1 MSKLQ
6 WDNIGERLVE
16 TGTEKGVVYPVDPV
30 TRTYARGVAWSGLT
44 KVSEAPEGAEPT
56 TLWADDIE
64 YMSLYS
70 KEKYKATVEAYMYP
84 DEIAECDGTAEIAPG
99 VRIGQ
104 QSRKSFGFAFKS
116 LIANDTEGDD
126 YGYKLHLAYGCK
138 IKPSSKDYTTVNDS
152 PEGATFSWEMS
163 TTPVAVNGFKPSAT
177 VVIDST
183 KVDPEKLKQLEDILY
198 GTDTTDARLP
208 LPDEVAELMASN
220 PLTLNVDVNIPAS
233 TDLFGKT
240 INDLQQD
247 VEFTANAIA
256 GTLKYVDDYTGF
268 SSDTELQKG
277 NFIVFHA
284 DTAEQDAKI
293 TVKITDP
300 VVLDADR
307 IFVGRIANKDAQT
320 ITITAEKEGFTT
332 VTKVYSLAGLICEQ
346 PEG

>member
-1 MSKLQ
+1 MFGLS
-6 WDNIGERLVE
+6 
-16 TGTEKGVVYPVDPV
+16 Y
-30 TRTYARGVAWSGLT
+30 RTVLG
-44 KVSEAPEGAEPT
+44 
-56 TLWADDIE
+56 
-64 YMSLYS
+64 
-70 KEKYKATVEAYMYP
+70 
-84 DEIAECDGTAEIAPG
+84 
-99 VRIGQ
+99 
-104 QSRKSFGFAFKS
+104 
-116 LIANDTEGDD
+116 NDTENNDF
-126 YGYKLHLAYGCK
+126 GYKLHLVYNATAA
-138 IKPSSKDYTTVNDS
+138 PSEKGYTTINDS
-152 PEGATFSWEMS
+152 PEAITFSWEC
-163 TTPVAVNGFKPSAT
+163 TTNPVEITGRKPAACIT
-177 VVIDST
+177 IDST

-268 SSDTELQKG
+268 SGDPELQKG